1 MIPQQEPWL
10 ENEIGTFALPAGQE
24 KQSIVFSGKCNCL
37 RGENAWI
44 ERALQ
49 SHITCNTYTGLERIS
64 TNPALSGYGSLES
77 VFPTT
82 VYMAFTCII
91 ITITTTVI
99 T

>member
-37 RGENAWI
+37 RGENDGI

-49 SHITCNTYTGLERIS
+49 SHIACSTYTGLERIN
-64 TNPALSGYGSLES
+64 TTLALSGYGSIES
-77 VFPTT
+77 AFPTT
-82 VYMAFTCII
+82 V
-91 ITITTTVI
+91 
-99 T
+99 